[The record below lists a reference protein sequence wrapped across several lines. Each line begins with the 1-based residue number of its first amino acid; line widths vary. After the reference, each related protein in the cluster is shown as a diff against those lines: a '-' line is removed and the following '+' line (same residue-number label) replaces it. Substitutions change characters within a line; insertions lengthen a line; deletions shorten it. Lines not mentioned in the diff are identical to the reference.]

1 MAGIVISGL
10 SQVIADIQKQVA
22 RLKDRTELH
31 RQIGVDMVKWIDR
44 NFEAQGLEKPWA
56 PLAASTVFGRRQGGG
71 GAKILQNNGQLRA
84 SHTYRPSAD
93 RVVVGFPEGSI
104 AEYQH
109 FGTAPYTIRPK
120 NPDGVLAFPFPPGLS
135 APTSI
140 IKRRK
145 GSPKV
150 GAINKSGSKQSF
162 LFVKEVHHPGLKAR
176 PLLPTV
182 PLAEQLV
189 GETIQRYIANLTG
202 GK

>member
-1 MAGIVISGL
+1 MAGIVVNGL
-10 SQVIADIQKQVA
+10 PQVVADIQKQVG

-31 RQIGVDMVKWIDR
+31 RQIGVDMIKWIDR

-71 GAKILQNNGQLRA
+71 GAKILQNNGILRA
-84 SHTYRPSAD
+84 SHTYRASANN
-93 RVVVGFPEGSI
+93 VVVGFPEGGI

-120 NPDGVLAFPFPPGLS
+120 NPDGVLAFPFPPGLG

-140 IKRRK
+140 VQRRK
-145 GSPKV
+145 GAPKA
-150 GAINKSGSKQSF
+150 GTTNKSGSKQSF
-162 LFVKEVHHPGLKAR
+162 MFVKEVHHPGLKAR
-176 PLLPTV
+176 PLLPSV
-182 PLAEQLV
+182 PLAEQLAN
-189 GETIQRYIANLTG
+189 ESIQRYMANLTG